1 MWLIGAIARSRFQ
14 KKLKNRTAILGIGAI
29 YLLSNLLPQVV
40 ISRFAITLF
49 FSKMNQTKVCYKIRF
64 ISLGVNTGL
73 EVGAV
78 GNYIF
83 TVV

>member
-40 ISRFAITLF
+40 ILRLAITLF
-49 FSKMNQTKVCYKIRF
+49 FFKNESNKSM
-64 ISLGVNTGL
+64 L
-73 EVGAV
+73 
-78 GNYIF
+78 
-83 TVV
+83 

>member
-49 FSKMNQTKVCYKIRF
+49 FFKNESNKSM
-64 ISLGVNTGL
+64 
-73 EVGAV
+73 
-78 GNYIF
+78 
-83 TVV
+83 